1 MKQPDWFRSLPT
13 WARILGGLLGLL
25 VVMTGLS
32 MVLGVVFA
40 GIALGLEFGSVT
52 LGLLAALVGLVLV
65 LVPTVALVMIFTG
78 DDRGADAGDDADP
91 IETLKERYLAGE
103 IDEGTFERRVD
114 ELLADADGSQESVGT
129 DFDGRDV
136 ERMSERERL

>member
-1 MKQPDWFRSLPT
+1 MKQPEWFRSLPT
-13 WARILGGLLGLL
+13 WARVIGGLLGLL

-52 LGLLAALVGLVLV
+52 LGLLAAVVGLVLV
-65 LVPTVALVMIFTG
+65 LVPTAALVMIRTG
-78 DDRGADAGDDADP
+78 DDRGVDAGDEV
-91 IETLKERYLAGE
+91 ETLKERYLAGE
-103 IDEGTFERRVD
+103 IDEATFERRVT
-114 ELLADADGSQESVGT
+114 ELLTAADASQESAAT

-136 ERMSERERL
+136 ERMPKRERQ